1 MSMNKWGLDW
11 MRINNENLIQ
21 IRLNWTDVKGYRIE
35 YEYTEV
41 LCIAWIYI
49 MDDEDF
55 IIQMY
60 RIDYPL
66 HYLMK

>member
-1 MSMNKWGLDW
+1 

-35 YEYTEV
+35 YQYTEV

-49 MDDEDF
+49 MDDEDY
-55 IIQMY
+55 IIEMY
-60 RIDYPL
+60 QIDYPL
-66 HYLMK
+66 HYLIE

>member
-1 MSMNKWGLDW
+1 
-11 MRINNENLIQ
+11 MRINNEEPIQ
-21 IRLNWTDVKGYRIE
+21 IRLNWTDVKGHRIE

-49 MDDEDF
+49 MDDEDY

-60 RIDYPL
+60 QIDYPL
-66 HYLMK
+66 DYLM